1 MTDDF
6 GIFERNEE
14 DGVRIFPGDGYF
26 DNVAE
31 DKCDKDGDYLEDYE
45 GCEDKTSQR
54 ILHSTPLPS
63 GRRRVYPPASI
74 YTTSLG
80 NPSRSV

>member
-54 ILHSTPLPS
+54 MERDHE
-63 GRRRVYPPASI
+63 RVIQANESF
-74 YTTSLG
+74 G
-80 NPSRSV
+80 NAIFTDAKNLE